1 MTGATQNHWWN
12 IYGPFDPGENN
23 LPHLGQVIRY
33 YRELR
38 NWKAKDLAEALGQSV
53 RHVYEIEGSNNM
65 PELISRRQA
74 ISNLLQIPPVLLG
87 LSVIAPSGSLDQT
100 DIEVAGT
107 IPIID
112 MHTMGMFENILALSW
127 ELYYTSSAQ
136 YAANNINRWIQHLTG
151 AIKEARGVQRDQ
163 LIAILC
169 KFYQLSG
176 VAARDRMDI
185 PRALRDGKKAI
196 ELAFQLKNPEL
207 ISASL
212 FRRAKTYLKQH
223 EYDAAIRDLEAALP
237 YADKSRDPLKGYVYQ
252 ATAEAYSI
260 IASNDAQTQ
269 KQSLN
274 LLDQVGRIVRKG
286 NLEDDGSFVKLNIA
300 GLYMDRAQALTL
312 FHKTDEAHN
321 ALHIARNNLG
331 PELTRWQT
339 RLLIADAEI
348 YLAEDDPE
356 SCCEMAFEA
365 LKVVQATQSRS
376 NEARVQKLHQ
386 QLQQRYSHHPL
397 VKRLE
402 MQLNQR

>member
-1 MTGATQNHWWN
+1 MTETTQNHWWN

-38 NWKAKDLAEALGQSV
+38 NWKAKDLAEALGQTV
-53 RHVYEIEGSNNM
+53 RHVYEMEGSNNM

-74 ISNLLQIPPVLLG
+74 ISRLLQIPPVLLG
-87 LSVIAPSGSLDQT
+87 LSVVVPSNSLEHT
-100 DIEVAGT
+100 DIEIAGT
-107 IPIID
+107 IPIIN
-112 MHTMGMFENILALSW
+112 MPTINMLQSMLELSW

-136 YAANNINRWIQHLTG
+136 IAANNINHWIQHLAG
-151 AIKEARGVQRDQ
+151 AAKEARGVQRDQ
-163 LIAILC
+163 LIAMLC

-185 PRALRDGKKAI
+185 PRALRDGKRAI
-196 ELAFQLKNPEL
+196 DFALQLQNPEL

-212 FRRAKTYLKQH
+212 FRRAKTYLKQQD
-223 EYDAAIRDLEAALP
+223 YDAAIKDLEAALP
-237 YADKSRDPLKGYVYQ
+237 YAEKSRDPLKGYVYQ

-260 IASNDAQTQ
+260 VAKNDAQTQ

-321 ALHIARNNLG
+321 ALSIARNNLG
-331 PELTRWQT
+331 PELTRWQA

-356 SCCEMAFEA
+356 SCCEIAFDA

-376 NEARVQKLHQ
+376 NEARVQKLSQ
-386 QLQQRYSHHPL
+386 QLGQRYQNHPL

-402 MQLNQR
+402 MQLSQR